1 MITPISREVLAMCVR
16 VGLRKGMDLSHELIE
31 KGELLEEECTERKVR
46 DLQDEEIFKMIEQF
60 FLFDEENLTL

>member
-16 VGLRKGMDLSHELIE
+16 VGLRKGMDLSDELIE
-31 KGELLEEECTERKVR
+31 KGELPEEECTERKVSE
-46 DLQDEEIFKMIEQF
+46 LQDEEIFRMIDQF